1 MLRRTE
7 GNEDG
12 KKFSRSK
19 YELPWRLRNESLAQD
34 PMKVAAHIAPNAINA
49 AGERPLKPELALY
62 GKRRW
67 NVPVALNQSVHVG
80 AKRTTPPA
88 GPAGGA
94 PRHSRGQ
101 IPESPNKSD
110 RKAFSRTVCATIGVP
125 SGCALLRI
133 SQNVYPCMG
142 LTAARTSAPTK
153 RIACHAPDTITGQ
166 DGHRQNAGAEDAR
179 SGQRRADVPPR
190 STPLSSGKRRGCGRA
205 TDSDA
210 NRPEATCRRCGTRF
224 E

>member
-1 MLRRTE
+1 M
-7 GNEDG
+7 
-12 KKFSRSK
+12 
-19 YELPWRLRNESLAQD
+19 
-34 PMKVAAHIAPNAINA
+34 
-49 AGERPLKPELALY
+49 
-62 GKRRW
+62 RW

-80 AKRTTPPA
+80 EKGTTLPA

-94 PRHSRGQ
+94 PRQSRG
-101 IPESPNKSD
+101 PVSESPNKAD

-125 SGCALLRI
+125 SGCELFRI
-133 SQNVYPCMG
+133 FQNAYPCMG
-142 LTAARTSAPTK
+142 LTAARASSATK
-153 RIACHAPDTITGQ
+153 RIACRAPDAITGQ
-166 DGHRQNAGAEDAR
+166 DSHRQNAGAEDAR

-190 STPLSSGKRRGCGRA
+190 SAPLSSGKRRECGRA

>member
-49 AGERPLKPELALY
+49 AGERPLKPNWHSMANGDGMSRWHLTSRCTSEKN
-62 GKRRW
+62 GRHRSQDQQEGRRDIQEGRSR
-67 NVPVALNQSVHVG
+67 NR
-80 AKRTTPPA
+80 RTSPT
-88 GPAGGA
+88 G
-94 PRHSRGQ
+94 RHSRERYAPPSACRADARSCE
-101 IPESPNKSD
+101 IP
-110 RKAFSRTVCATIGVP
+110 RSRT
-125 SGCALLRI
+125 R
-133 SQNVYPCMG
+133 MG
-142 LTAARTSAPTK
+142 LTAARASSATK

-166 DGHRQNAGAEDAR
+166 DSHRQNAGAEDAR

-190 STPLSSGKRRGCGRA
+190 SAPLSSGKRRECGRA